1 MKGLVKCMERNIR
14 MEDISDGKLY
24 GNNDMVK
31 ADTGNCQGCSAC
43 CRGMGKSIILDP
55 FDIYHLTIHLHKSME
70 ELLNSYIE
78 LNVVDKI
85 VLPNLKMAGKE
96 EACSFLKEEG
106 RCSIH
111 EFRPGMC
118 RLFPLGRF
126 YENDAFG
133 YFLQIHECKKQNL
146 SKVKVKKWIGVENI
160 KEYEAFINQWHYFQK
175 DLQKRINESTEETF
189 IKKVS
194 MYVLQ
199 NFYLKP
205 YEEDRD
211 FYEQFEERL
220 QEAYENIKQW

>member
-1 MKGLVKCMERNIR
+1 MERNVR

-24 GNNDMVK
+24 SNNDMVK

-55 FDIYHLTIHLHKSME
+55 LDIYHLTTNLHKSTE

-78 LNVVDKI
+78 LNVVDGI
-85 VLPNLKMAGKE
+85 ILPNLKMAGDKE
-96 EACSFLKEEG
+96 VCSFLNQEG

-111 EFRPGMC
+111 KFRPGIC

-126 YENDAFG
+126 YENDSFQ
-133 YFLQIHECKKQNL
+133 YFLQIYECKKKNL
-146 SKVKVKKWIGVENI
+146 SKVKVKKWIDVPNI
-160 KEYEAFINQWHYFQK
+160 KEYENFINQWHYFQK
-175 DLQKRINESTEETF
+175 DLQKQIKESAEEGMM
-189 IKKVS
+189 KKIS

-205 YEEDRD
+205 YQAEQD
-211 FYEQFEERL
+211 FYEQFAKRL
-220 QEAYENIKQW
+220 QEAKALKV

>member
-1 MKGLVKCMERNIR
+1 MERNVR

-43 CRGMGKSIILDP
+43 CRGMGKSIVLDP
-55 FDIYHLTIHLHKSME
+55 LDIYQLTIHLNKSME
-70 ELLNSYIE
+70 ELLNGYIE
-78 LNVVDKI
+78 FNVVDGI
-85 VLPNLKMAGKE
+85 VLPNLKMAGSE
-96 EACSFLKEEG
+96 EVCSFLNKEG

-111 EFRPGMC
+111 QFRPGIC

-126 YENDAFG
+126 YENNTFQ
-133 YFLQIHECKKQNL
+133 YFLQIHECKKKNL
-146 SKVKVKKWIGVENI
+146 SKVKVKKWIDIPNI
-160 KEYEAFINQWHYFQK
+160 KEYEAFINRWHYFQK
-175 DLQKRINESTEETF
+175 DLQKQIKETTEEEL
-189 IKKVS
+189 IKKIS

-205 YEEDRD
+205 YQKERG

-220 QEAYENIKQW
+220 QEARERRFANAGSE